1 MALDK
6 RLIAQYKRLYPKWE
20 QTHAKYWAQNAARP
34 FVTSGGVTSGN
45 IAQRARME
53 PRAKFG
59 PFGGPDITRRVNP
72 EEFKS
77 NKALRNAIAAMRR
90 EIAPSYR
97 RRRLEQQK
105 KWMVR
110 RLEGFG
116 DAELTALAEELSL
129 DAVEELYDFQD
140 FGDIL
145 NAAVD
150 IKDSDPL
157 VMIDLMEEGSMVDS
171 LKARVRASA
180 GDLSKSAQRR
190 VATKMRKADREA
202 ARARK
207 RAEYMAEEQQRRAEG
222 VEYNIR
228 MARRGREFLER
239 YGVQDLFGSER
250 NMTREEWI
258 ASYSRYWA

>member
-6 RLIAQYKRLYPKWE
+6 RLIAKYKRLYPKWE

-59 PFGGPDITRRVNP
+59 PFGGPDATRRVNP

-77 NKALRNAIAAMRR
+77 NKALRQAIAAMRR
-90 EIAPSYR
+90 ETSPGYR

-105 KWMVR
+105 RWMVR

-116 DAELTALAEELSL
+116 DAELTALAEELTL
-129 DAVEELYDFQD
+129 DAVEELYDFRD

-157 VMIDLMEEGSMVDS
+157 VMIDLMEEGSIVDS
-171 LKARVRASA
+171 LKQRVRASA

-202 ARARK
+202 ARASK
-207 RAEYMAEEQQRRAEG
+207 RAEYVAGEQQRRQKTRD
-222 VEYNIR
+222 YNEE
-228 MARRGREFLER
+228 MAVKGRAWFER
-239 YGVQDLFGSER
+239 YAVQPVTDTRS
-250 NMTREEWI
+250 REEWI